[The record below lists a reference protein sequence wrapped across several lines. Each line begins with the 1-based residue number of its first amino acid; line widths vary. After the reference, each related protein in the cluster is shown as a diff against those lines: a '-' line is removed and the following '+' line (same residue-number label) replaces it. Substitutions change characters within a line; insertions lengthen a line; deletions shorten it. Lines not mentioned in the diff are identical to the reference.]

1 MQDNVD
7 PNLVIHPE
15 KYSGLCIGGPLAGKH
30 KEHTFPRLQIG
41 WPRLAPIPTYRMQP
55 EDELKFLEKVREVT
69 ATQTIHHYTWHK
81 GVWQNNQ
88 PIVDFWLHE
97 TVKSVA
103 EAITIL
109 TEIYS
114 GMDHS

>member
-15 KYSGLCIGGPLAGKH
+15 RYEGLCIGGPIAGKH
-30 KEHTFPRLQIG
+30 KVHTFPKLQIG
-41 WPRLAPIPTYRMQP
+41 WPRRPLPPPYKMQP
-55 EDELKFLEKVREVT
+55 EDELKWLEKARMVEASQIVHT
-69 ATQTIHHYTWHK
+69 YTWHK
-81 GVWQNNQ
+81 GIWQNNQ